1 MASIFKPKRSNVV
14 GRVPTPADL
23 VEGEIGINI
32 PDSKIYINTGGV
44 VSVVADSAA
53 GGAGYQLLT
62 IDDNGDLLQANKR
75 YTIDSSGGPLNFTM
89 PTALLT
95 PGTFLEFVDLTGYWN
110 INTVTINNAGIG
122 LYDALGNL
130 DEFPL
135 YLDMAYGGLKIIYD
149 GTNWRMVS
157 VT

>member
-1 MASIFKPKRSNVV
+1 MASIFKPKRSTVV
-14 GRVPTPADL
+14 GRVPTVADL

-44 VSVVADSAA
+44 ISVIADSAA

-62 IDDNGDLLQANKR
+62 IADTGDLLQANKR
-75 YTIDSSGGPLNFTM
+75 YVIDSSGGTCNFTM

-95 PGTFLEFVDLTGYWN
+95 PGTFLEFVDYNGFWN
-110 INTVTINNAGIG
+110 INTVTINNPGVG
-122 LYDALGNL
+122 LYDVYGNL

-135 YLDMAYGGLKIIYD
+135 YLDMAYSGMKIIYD
-149 GTNWRMVS
+149 GTNWRMAS

>member
-1 MASIFKPKRSNVV
+1 MASIFKPKRSTVV
-14 GRVPTPADL
+14 GRVPTVADL

-32 PDSKIYINTGGV
+32 PDAKVYINNGGSIEV
-44 VSVVADSAA
+44 IADSAA

-62 IDDNGDLLQANKR
+62 IADNGDLLQANKR
-75 YTIDSSGGPLNFTM
+75 YTIDSSGGPLSFPM

-95 PGTFLEFVDLTGYWN
+95 AGAFIEFVDLTGYWN
-110 INTVTINNAGIG
+110 INTVTINNAGVG
-122 LYDALGNL
+122 LYDVHGNL

-135 YLDMAYGGLKIIYD
+135 YLDMAFSGMKIVYD

>member
-1 MASIFKPKRSNVV
+1 
-14 GRVPTPADL
+14 
-23 VEGEIGINI
+23 
-32 PDSKIYINTGGV
+32 
-44 VSVVADSAA
+44 
-53 GGAGYQLLT
+53 
-62 IDDNGDLLQANKR
+62 
-75 YTIDSSGGPLNFTM
+75 M

-95 PGTFLEFVDLTGYWN
+95 PGTFVEFVDLTGYWN

-135 YLDMAYGGLKIIYD
+135 YLDMAYGGLKIVYD

>member
-14 GRVPTPADL
+14 GRVPTTADL
-23 VEGEIGINI
+23 IDGEIGVNI

-44 VSVVADSAA
+44 ISVIADSAA
-53 GGAGYQLLT
+53 GGAGYTVLT
-62 IDDNGDLLQANKR
+62 ADELLQANKR
-75 YTIDSSGGPLNFTM
+75 YVVDTSGGPITLTM

-95 PGTFLEFVDLTGYWN
+95 AGTFLEFVDYTGFWN
-110 INTVTINNAGIG
+110 INNVTVVNPGVG

-135 YLDMAYGGLKIIYD
+135 YLDMAYSGMKIVYD
-149 GTNWRMVS
+149 GTNWRMVA

>member
-14 GRVPTPADL
+14 GRVPTTADL
-23 VEGEIGINI
+23 IDGEIGVNI

-44 VSVVADSAA
+44 ISVIADSAA
-53 GGAGYQLLT
+53 GGAGYTVLT
-62 IDDNGDLLQANKR
+62 ADEVLQANKR
-75 YTIDSSGGPLNFTM
+75 YAVDSSSGPLTLTM

-95 PGTFLEFVDLTGYWN
+95 AGTFIEFVDLTGYWN
-110 INTVTINNAGIG
+110 INNVTVTNPGIG

-135 YLDMAYGGLKIIYD
+135 YLDMAYSGLKIVYD
-149 GTNWRMVS
+149 GTNWRMVAL
-157 VT
+157 T